1 MKGLGDDSMH
11 WKIALIA
18 VETGLSPR
26 ELLELSPRM
35 LWTIERYLVSKYQTQ
50 NRKQRRRR

>member
-1 MKGLGDDSMH
+1 MH
-11 WKIALIA
+11 WKIALLA

-35 LWTIERYLVSKYQTQ
+35 LFTIEKYLTFKYSAQH
-50 NRKQRRRR
+50 KARRRR

>member
-1 MKGLGDDSMH
+1 MH

-26 ELLELSPRM
+26 ELLELTPRM
-35 LWTIERYLVSKYQTQ
+35 LWTIERYLVNKYSQQ
-50 NRKQRRRR
+50 NKKRRRR

>member
-1 MKGLGDDSMH
+1 MH
-11 WKIALIA
+11 WKIAIIA

-35 LWTIERYLVSKYQTQ
+35 LWTLEKVLTWKASQYSKA
-50 NRKQRRRR
+50 RRRR